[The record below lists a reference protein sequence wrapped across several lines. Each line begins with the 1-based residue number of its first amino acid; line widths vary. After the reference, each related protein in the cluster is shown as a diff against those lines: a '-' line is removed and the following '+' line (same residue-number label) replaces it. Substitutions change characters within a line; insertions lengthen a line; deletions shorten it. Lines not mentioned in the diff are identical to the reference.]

1 MTHKSGHHLS
11 GGVHFSLIM
20 IETIVERYQDNPAA
34 VIQALQDTQNAYG
47 YISKENLKLI
57 SRQVGVPYSYTYS
70 IATFYKTFS
79 LQERGKYIL
88 KVCDGT
94 ACHLRLSED
103 ILDELQQMLG
113 IKLGET
119 TEDKLFTLESVNC
132 LGACAMA
139 PVVSINEVLHGKL
152 TRQKIRKIIAQ
163 LREEGQ
169 VEHKQETPP
178 ILRQAVGEPFEL
190 QDTAASEQQSEGVVE
205 STLHTVKKAVDKL
218 GEIIDYV
225 LEGK

>member
-1 MTHKSGHHLS
+1 
-11 GGVHFSLIM
+11 M
-20 IETIVERYQDNPAA
+20 IEAILERYQNNPSA
-34 VIQALQDTQNAYG
+34 VIQALQDTQKAYG
-47 YISKENLKLI
+47 YLSKEHLQAI
-57 SRQVGVPYSYTYS
+57 SQRVGVPYSYTYS
-70 IATFYKTFS
+70 IATFYKSFS

-94 ACHLRLSED
+94 ACHLKLSED
-103 ILDELQQMLG
+103 ILDELQQTLG

-119 TEDKLFTLESVNC
+119 TQDRLFTIESVNC

-152 TRQKIRKIIAQ
+152 TRQKIRALITQ
-163 LREEGQ
+163 LREE
-169 VEHKQETPP
+169 KQEEHGRESSLAQESRKFTEVAEIP
-178 ILRQAVGEPFEL
+178 AE
-190 QDTAASEQQSEGVVE
+190 AEQRPQGVIE

-218 GEIIDYV
+218 GEIIDHV

>member
-1 MTHKSGHHLS
+1 
-11 GGVHFSLIM
+11 M

-34 VIQALQDTQNAYG
+34 IIQALQDTQNAYG

-57 SRQVGVPYSYTYS
+57 SRKVGVPYSYTYS
-70 IATFYKTFS
+70 IATFYKAFS

-94 ACHLRLSED
+94 ACHLKLSED
-103 ILDELQQMLG
+103 ILDEIQQVLG
-113 IKLGET
+113 IQLGET
-119 TEDKLFTLESVNC
+119 TEDKLFTIESVNC

-139 PVVSINEVLHGKL
+139 PVVSINDVLHGKL

-163 LREEGQ
+163 LKEKEQ
-169 VEHKQETPP
+169 VEHGQETSPTP
-178 ILRQAVGEPFEL
+178 RQADESAEP
-190 QDTAASEQQSEGVVE
+190 QGAAASEQQQEGVVE
-205 STLHTVKKAVDKL
+205 TTLHTVKKAVDKL

>member
-1 MTHKSGHHLS
+1 
-11 GGVHFSLIM
+11 M
-20 IETIVERYQDNPAA
+20 IETIVEQYQGNPAA
-34 VIQALQDTQNAYG
+34 VIQALQDTQNTYG
-47 YISKENLKLI
+47 YISKDNLKLI
-57 SRQVGVPYSYTYS
+57 SREVGVPYSYTYS
-70 IATFYKTFS
+70 IATFYKAFS
-79 LQERGKYIL
+79 LQERGQYIL

-94 ACHLRLSED
+94 ACHLKLSED
-103 ILDELQQMLG
+103 ILAELQQILG
-113 IKLGET
+113 IKPGET

-139 PVVSINEVLHGKL
+139 PVVSINEALHGKL
-152 TRQKIRKIIAQ
+152 TRQKIRKIITQ

-169 VEHKQETPP
+169 FKHEKEASPPLQQAQGAQERFDSAHRPPVESQG
-178 ILRQAVGEPFEL
+178 A
-190 QDTAASEQQSEGVVE
+190 AASEQRTEGAVG